1 MIILIIKNDHTM
13 RLCSFLHK
21 VHCAASCASYILA
34 NWLVGYFNFTSST
47 SEILHVWGLFLC
59 GLWNFILFLNI
70 FLVFWLLMLSFL
82 IIIQWNTLTD
92 SSAWVTSELIWMFW
106 NKLISVA
113 SSAYS
118 FSKNYIKITLIK
130 QELSKFF
137 HHRCLPS
144 DNNYHSSLFYQGKLE
159 FSYLIHFFV
168 KNFDHSSQCHK
179 GLPYV
184 FFNFKDCSRN
194 DHVHFH
200 SQLHFSS
207 LKCKMVVA
215 QKFHQSLFLRAF
227 GVHFWF
233 FWSSLE
239 CDYTVKCIIM
249 YD

>member
-1 MIILIIKNDHTM
+1 MHTAFLKIILKLHLLN
-13 RLCSFLHK
+13 RSFQSFLH
-21 VHCAASCASYILA
+21 Y
-34 NWLVGYFNFTSST
+34 
-47 SEILHVWGLFLC
+47 
-59 GLWNFILFLNI
+59 
-70 FLVFWLLMLSFL
+70 
-82 IIIQWNTLTD
+82 
-92 SSAWVTSELIWMFW
+92 
-106 NKLISVA
+106 
-113 SSAYS
+113 
-118 FSKNYIKITLIK
+118 
-130 QELSKFF
+130 
-137 HHRCLPS
+137 RCLPS
-144 DNNYHSSLFYQGKLE
+144 DNNYHLFYFIRAKVQ

-184 FFNFKDCSRN
+184 SFNFKDWARN